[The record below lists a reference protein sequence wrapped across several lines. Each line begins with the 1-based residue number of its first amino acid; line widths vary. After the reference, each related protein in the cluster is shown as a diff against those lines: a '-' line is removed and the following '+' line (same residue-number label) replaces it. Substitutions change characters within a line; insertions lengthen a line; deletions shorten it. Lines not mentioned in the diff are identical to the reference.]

1 MDKTRAL
8 LLRLGIRSTLKGF
21 HFLLYGLK
29 LCFTSEDYLLS
40 VYKTLY
46 VDIADYFGTSRDNV
60 EHCIRTAISSCW
72 YKGNREL
79 LNEIAGFH
87 LKQRPA
93 NGESIDILYNHL
105 CQEE

>member
-29 LCFTSEDYLLS
+29 LCHSSENYLLA

-46 VDIADYFGTSRDNV
+46 VDIADHFGTSRDNV
-60 EHCIRTAISSCW
+60 EHCIRTAITNCW

-79 LNEIAGFH
+79 LDKIAGYR
-87 LKQRPA
+87 LKHRPA
-93 NGESIDILYNHL
+93 NGEFIDILYNCL
-105 CQEE
+105 YQEE